1 MLFVGLSN
9 LSLPFFGAV
18 LGIVIAKLFPLVKH
32 LGLKLILS
40 FSGAFLLGIIVFELL
55 PEIFSTGG
63 KNIAPFVM
71 GGILF
76 QIVLEFFSKGAE
88 HGHFHHK
95 DTQHFQ
101 MALWIS
107 LCLHAVV
114 EGIPLSESNSLSYGI
129 LIHKIPIGIILY
141 LILDKTIITV
151 FYKWTAL
158 FLFCIMTP
166 LGMLLSGLI
175 PSLNG
180 YNLEITSWVV
190 GMLLHIS
197 TIILFES
204 TENHNFNLRK
214 LSVILIAIVLSYF
227 M

>member
-1 MLFVGLSN
+1 
-9 LSLPFFGAV
+9 
-18 LGIVIAKLFPLVKH
+18 
-32 LGLKLILS
+32 
-40 FSGAFLLGIIVFELL
+40 
-55 PEIFSTGG
+55 
-63 KNIAPFVM
+63 
-71 GGILF
+71 
-76 QIVLEFFSKGAE
+76 
-88 HGHFHHK
+88 
-95 DTQHFQ
+95 
-101 MALWIS
+101 
-107 LCLHAVV
+107 VV
-114 EGIPLSESNSLSYGI
+114 EGIPLSESNFLSYGI

-141 LILDKTIITV
+141 LILDKTNITV

-175 PSLNG
+175 PSLSG